1 MFIIQ
6 GGDGKEYGPVAAPAI
21 AEWIR
26 DGRANLQTK
35 ARLARESGW
44 KTLADFPEFNPAA
57 AAAPAVPPL
66 LSAVEAEPPA
76 EASTAAVPEHA
87 SRWIRLPA
95 AMIDGLLK
103 TICYLPISLPL
114 MRAVMTEAMSG
125 EPKSFAEMTQL
136 TNRIVSEN
144 LTHALPFLAVLVL
157 VQFFLLASRGQSVG
171 KLLLRLRIVR
181 EADGSPAGPVRA
193 FVLRGVLPFLIEQVP
208 FVGFVFWVID
218 SGFLLRE
225 DHRCL
230 HDHIAGTRV
239 VVA

>member
-21 AEWIR
+21 ADWIR
-26 DGRANLQTK
+26 DGRANLQTR
-35 ARLARESGW
+35 ARRARENGW

-57 AAAPAVPPL
+57 PAPPAIPPL
-66 LSAVEAEPPA
+66 LAGA
-76 EASTAAVPEHA
+76 EAGPEPEATAAVPEHA

-103 TICYLPISLPL
+103 SICYLPISLPL
-114 MRAVMTEAMSG
+114 MRAVMAEAMSG

-144 LTHALPFLAVLVL
+144 LAHALPFLAALVL
-157 VQFFLLASRGQSVG
+157 VQFLLLAARGQSVG

-181 EADGSPAGPVRA
+181 EVDGGPAGPVRA
-193 FVLRGVLPFLIEQVP
+193 FLLRGALPFLIEQVP
-208 FVGFVFWVID
+208 IVGFVFWVID

>member
-6 GGDGKEYGPVAAPAI
+6 GGDGKQYGPVATAAI

-35 ARLARESGW
+35 ARLASETDW

-57 AAAPAVPPL
+57 RTAPAVPPVL
-66 LSAVEAEPPA
+66 AAVEPSPEPVAP
-76 EASTAAVPEHA
+76 AAVPAHA

-114 MRAVMTEAMSG
+114 MRAVMAEAMSG
-125 EPKSFAEMTQL
+125 EPKSFGEMTQL

-144 LTHALPFLAVLVL
+144 LPHALPFLGALAL
-157 VQFFLLASRGQSVG
+157 VQFLLLAGRGQSVG

-181 EADGSPAGPVRA
+181 ESDGGPAGPVRA
-193 FVLRGVLPFLIEQVP
+193 FLLRGAIPFLIEQVP
-208 FVGFVFWVID
+208 FVGFVFWLVD

-239 VVA
+239 VTA